1 VYLNDWRMKNRAD
14 GDEVPKVSGTRRIF
28 TLALDTAQ
36 YQTDILKFQ
45 NGSGEDVYSRL
56 NLLVRREAKENNFK
70 AILSCIRDLMNAD
83 VSVPEWLH
91 DVFLGYGDPTAAAL
105 LNTHEALHTID
116 FKDTFVD
123 DKHLVESFPKY
134 SRVEK

>member
-1 VYLNDWRMKNRAD
+1 M
-14 GDEVPKVSGTRRIF
+14 SGTRRIF

-91 DVFLGYGDPTAAAL
+91 DVFFGVRGSRRGGSAQYARSAA
-105 LNTHEALHTID
+105 HD
-116 FKDTFVD
+116 
-123 DKHLVESFPKY
+123 
-134 SRVEK
+134 